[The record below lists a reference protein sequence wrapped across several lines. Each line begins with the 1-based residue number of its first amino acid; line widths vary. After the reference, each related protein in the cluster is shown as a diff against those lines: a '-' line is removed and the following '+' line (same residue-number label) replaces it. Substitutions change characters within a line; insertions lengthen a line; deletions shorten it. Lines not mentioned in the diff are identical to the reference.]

1 MSELDAL
8 TLIIVAFGIY
18 YVINIKKAYKEYQ
31 KTKGML
37 DFNMLVR
44 DIGVIFAG
52 IVLILYKL
60 AEVLL

>member
-52 IVLILYKL
+52 IVLILYL
-60 AEVLL
+60 